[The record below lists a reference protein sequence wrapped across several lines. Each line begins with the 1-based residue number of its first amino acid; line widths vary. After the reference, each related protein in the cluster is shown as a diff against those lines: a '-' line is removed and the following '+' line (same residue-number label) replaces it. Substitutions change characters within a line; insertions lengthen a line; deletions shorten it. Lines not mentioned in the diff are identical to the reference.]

1 MIKKLLIFWL
11 LAPIS
16 STLLACNPTETEL
29 IATEILDTFD
39 DAGNTVE
46 KYRNGIPL
54 NEEEQNYFAKSFQA
68 AIEKQLSTIDEKYKA
83 CNATGLCQAR
93 ARVMQ
98 DLLEENR
105 DIHEAILAQETYKFK
120 GETIGRVKC
129 EPAIFSTIEHY
140 DVRFNDLP
148 FGAKT
153 KSTLQK
159 LGEKWFQ
166 QRDLNTIKT
175 ELKGLIDGADWYPL
189 FNQTP
194 FDIKNLRESLLEL
207 QENKGAIISL
217 KGISTG
223 DATTLSRL
231 TNDHALLVFKKEG
244 HLFLIDSYIAD
255 SFVDVFYKTTSNALK
270 NEDTL
275 YDFLTYNFKRN
286 IHEYQEQLADAE
298 TELRELNEALST
310 VPTREELD
318 TIKSKINEVVFI
330 KKFLRS
336 NGFEDPYANFNSVIN
351 NFCITTRTG
360 L

>member
-153 KSTLQK
+153 KSTL
-159 LGEKWFQ
+159 
-166 QRDLNTIKT
+166 TSSKT
-175 ELKGLIDGADWYPL
+175 SLISSMLAGAERAS
-189 FNQTP
+189 FSCP
-194 FDIKNLRESLLEL
+194 FCGDRSGTCH
-207 QENKGAIISL
+207 ENDTKRIRVAIY
-217 KGISTG
+217 TG
-223 DATTLSRL
+223 
-231 TNDHALLVFKKEG
+231 VK
-244 HLFLIDSYIAD
+244 
-255 SFVDVFYKTTSNALK
+255 
-270 NEDTL
+270 
-275 YDFLTYNFKRN
+275 
-286 IHEYQEQLADAE
+286 Q
-298 TELRELNEALST
+298 
-310 VPTREELD
+310 
-318 TIKSKINEVVFI
+318 
-330 KKFLRS
+330 
-336 NGFEDPYANFNSVIN
+336 
-351 NFCITTRTG
+351 
-360 L
+360 